1 MYNYAH
7 QAIITNDQNSCQIS
21 KIVLGLRLIYTYICR
36 LISEIRFIV
45 IEATRK
51 IIRLYTPVPY
61 FVEMGG
67 KFKGAA
73 YCDIA

>member
-1 MYNYAH
+1 M
-7 QAIITNDQNSCQIS
+7 C
-21 KIVLGLRLIYTYICR
+21 LRLSLDNQVITRIYTYISR

-45 IEATRK
+45 IEATKK
-51 IIRLYTPVPY
+51 IFWLYIPVPY

>member
-1 MYNYAH
+1 MKGNTKDIH
-7 QAIITNDQNSCQIS
+7 QGVWGYLLLIT
-21 KIVLGLRLIYTYICR
+21 RIYTHISR

-45 IEATRK
+45 TEATRK
-51 IIRLYTPVPY
+51 LIHLYIPVPY
-61 FVEMGG
+61 SVEMGG

>member
-1 MYNYAH
+1 M
-7 QAIITNDQNSCQIS
+7 T
-21 KIVLGLRLIYTYICR
+21 RIYTYISR
-36 LISEIRFIV
+36 LITESRLIV

-51 IIRLYTPVPY
+51 IIRLYIPVPY
-61 FVEMGG
+61 SVEMGG

>member
-1 MYNYAH
+1 MCLRLSLDNKVIPRIYAY
-7 QAIITNDQNSCQIS
+7 IS
-21 KIVLGLRLIYTYICR
+21 RLIYE
-36 LISEIRFIV
+36 LRFVV
-45 IEATRK
+45 IEAIRK
-51 IIRLYTPVPY
+51 IIRLYIPVPY